1 MTMKMVVIS
10 EKEAE
15 NTKFLISE
23 NEKRMQKLR
32 NEIAAL
38 EEENIELLWEL
49 KVIEEELSKTS

>member
-1 MTMKMVVIS
+1 MKMVVIS